1 MLARTL
7 VVASQ
12 WGVGCAS
19 QSPVPSVPEA
29 KEGGEN
35 VFGYPPAWI
44 VLTPLGNAM
53 DVATMDTHSSSVTMR
68 RAEATRLPSHTGVVV
83 LDGMAAMAGAEA
95 EAAHEMLET
104 GIREVRKA
112 DSGQRETGEFLKGL
126 SGDCSFGA
134 GAC

>member
-1 MLARTL
+1 
-7 VVASQ
+7 
-12 WGVGCAS
+12 
-19 QSPVPSVPEA
+19 
-29 KEGGEN
+29 
-35 VFGYPPAWI
+35 
-44 VLTPLGNAM
+44 M

-95 EAAHEMLET
+95 AHEMLET

-112 DSGQRETGEFLKGL
+112 GSGQRETGEFLKGL